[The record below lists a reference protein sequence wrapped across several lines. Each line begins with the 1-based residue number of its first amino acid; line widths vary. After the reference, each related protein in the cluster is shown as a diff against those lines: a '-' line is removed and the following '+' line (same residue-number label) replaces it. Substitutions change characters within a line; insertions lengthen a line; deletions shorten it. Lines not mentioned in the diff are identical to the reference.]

1 MINTN
6 AHIIRLSDNYTFKN
20 FDCGDDDLNDYL
32 LNNSKQYNKRLMAV
46 TYIIEN
52 DEDLIAFFSLSNDK
66 IAITDSDKATWRKI
80 KSLFP
85 HSKHRSDYP
94 AVKIGRLG
102 VSRKFQGNKIG
113 TNILDFVRTMFLT
126 DNRTGCAFVTVDALK
141 NAVPFY
147 LKNGFKFLSSKAG
160 LNTDATT
167 VPLYYDLSQLI
178 V

>member
-1 MINTN
+1 MNTN
-6 AHIIRLSDNYTFKN
+6 THIIRLHDSYTFKP
-20 FDCGDDDLNDYL
+20 FDCGEDDLNDYL
-32 LNNSKQYNKRLMAV
+32 LNNAKQYNKRLMAV

-52 DEDLIAFFSLSNDK
+52 DDDLVAFFSLSNDK

-102 VSRKFQGNKIG
+102 VSQKFQGNKIG

-147 LKNGFKFLSSKAG
+147 LKNGFKFLCSNSSLKI
-160 LNTDATT
+160 NTNTI
-167 VPLYYDLSQLI
+167 PLYYDLSQLI